1 MFEVMRQLHED
12 HERVAR
18 LLDLMDEQISAI
30 QAAARADFE
39 LMLNAMHYI
48 LHYADEFHHPREE
61 DKRHAD
67 EKLIVPRSLSVGN
80 FKLCGVLLAYADA
93 STAPVFKQAMGW
105 NFVPNALGK
114 RITEGIVELVL
125 AKKIKPVIGRVVD
138 FEQLPAAMEAMA
150 NRETVGRTIVK
161 LY

>member
-1 MFEVMRQLHED
+1 MCSSDLDVVFDNVGEAVMEKS
-12 HERVAR
+12 
-18 LLDLMDEQISAI
+18 MKAI
-30 QAAARADFE
+30 AYNGRYVMNGFAS
-39 LMLNAMHYI
+39 
-48 LHYADEFHHPREE
+48 
-61 DKRHAD
+61 DKSHAD